1 MKVTPI
7 LTEKSLNLAKDGKYT
22 FVVDVGLNKLEIIKL
37 INSIYGVHVKT
48 VRTLNYKSGE
58 KRNVRG
64 RKVSIKAFK
73 KAIATLTKD
82 EKIDA
87 FEVKKEKIS
96 LGEIRWNLYACKLFY
111 IFFYFTR
118 RAHKIPPC

>member
-7 LTEKSLNLAKDGKYT
+7 LTEKSLNVAKEGKYT
-22 FVVDVGLNKLEIIKL
+22 FVVDVGLNKLEIAKL
-37 INSIYGVHVKT
+37 INSIYGVHVVS

-58 KRNVRG
+58 KRNAKG

-73 KAIATLTKD
+73 KAVVTLGKD

-87 FEVKKEKIS
+87 FEVKKGK
-96 LGEIRWNLYACKLFY
+96 K
-111 IFFYFTR
+111 
-118 RAHKIPPC
+118 

>member
-7 LTEKSLNLAKDGKYT
+7 LTEKSLNVAKIGKYT
-22 FVVDVGLNKLEIIKL
+22 FVVDCGLNKLEIIKL
-37 INSIYGVHVKT
+37 INSIYGVHVKS

-64 RKVSIKAFK
+64 RKVNIKAFK
-73 KAIATLTKD
+73 KAIVTLAKD

-87 FEVKKEKIS
+87 FEVKKEK
-96 LGEIRWNLYACKLFY
+96 K
-111 IFFYFTR
+111 
-118 RAHKIPPC
+118 

>member
-58 KRNVRG
+58 KRNARG

-73 KAIATLTKD
+73 KAIATLAKD

-87 FEVKKEKIS
+87 FEVKKEKT
-96 LGEIRWNLYACKLFY
+96 K
-111 IFFYFTR
+111 
-118 RAHKIPPC
+118 